1 MQSSTNPAKSKLVAI
16 VVALSNRPGL
26 TPSEEISLKHLR
38 HYLGKY
44 DKYIVVPDT
53 LDFRLPDFDA
63 KPFSGRYFGSAE
75 AHKQL
80 LFSTEYYEA
89 FADYEFILTYHLDA
103 LVFSDELEAWCECG
117 YDFIGP
123 PWVIHDDAPYVG
135 NEEYEGRVGNGGFSL
150 KRVDSFLKVLNSDRY
165 AIDPEEYWNRYHAG
179 SSLASRIY
187 NFPNKLRMRSHR
199 YNNAKWEL
207 ARWERSEELFIANR
221 AVHYYPE
228 FKIAPF
234 DAALRFGFE
243 CVPEYCYEL
252 NGNKL
257 PFGCHAWGRY
267 DRKFWEQYM
276 L

>member
-1 MQSSTNPAKSKLVAI
+1 MHNLNNSAKSKLVAI
-16 VVALSNRPGL
+16 VVALSNRPVL
-26 TPSEEISLKHLR
+26 TPSEEVSLKHLR

-53 LDFRLPDFDA
+53 LDFRLPDFVV
-63 KPFSGRYFGSAE
+63 KPFADRYFGSAE

-80 LFSTEYYEA
+80 LFSTEYYQA

-123 PWVIHDDAPYVG
+123 PWVIHDDAPYAG
-135 NEEYEGRVGNGGFSL
+135 NKEYEGRVGNGGFSL

-165 AIDPEEYWNRYHAG
+165 AIDPEEYWKKHYAG

-187 NFPNKLRMRSHR
+187 NFPRKLRMTSHR

-207 ARWERSEELFIANR
+207 ARWDKSEELFIANR

-234 DAALRFGFE
+234 DVALRFGFE

-252 NGNKL
+252 NGHKL
-257 PFGCHAWGRY
+257 PFGCHAWERY